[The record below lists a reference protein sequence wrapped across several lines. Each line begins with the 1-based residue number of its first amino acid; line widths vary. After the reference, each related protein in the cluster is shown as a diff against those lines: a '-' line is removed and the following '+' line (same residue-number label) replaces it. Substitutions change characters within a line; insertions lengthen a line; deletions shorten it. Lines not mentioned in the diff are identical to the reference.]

1 MHRQTDRQKQTDH
14 NNPLLSSSV
23 NKCCLQSACRGQTS
37 KLLANLAGS
46 GHRSEGSSNPQR
58 GLHPPLSG
66 PAKTHKVSHRR
77 KLLCQSPEGQ
87 LPTGGITS
95 AYRQKC
101 SQTSK
106 KQNISEFFQQTVFSP
121 KAKQPVETYFG
132 SKQPEFL
139 PQDREIQDGDS
150 GNHQDIPPT
159 RGVGHLHRL
168 QGCILPHPNT
178 GTVQE
183 ISEISYP
190 RANIPIQSL
199 AIRTIDSTIGVHCSS
214 KGDETDGHTQGYKD
228 PPVPRRLVSASRI
241 PPSLSPTHSG
251 TGTDVPRVRLV
262 GEFGQVGTG
271 TQTNLRFCR
280 LPVRSESRS
289 CPTDTG
295 PVAEPSGEDL
305 RNSVPTGLS
314 GPAVHVPDWSA
325 NGHRKASSP
334 RPTTHETHTV
344 APQKQLESS
353 RITGKGHS
361 YTQIP
366 SPSFGMVAGQKQC
379 SSRSTMTPVKT
390 CAADLH
396 RRLKRRLGCSLG
408 ERTAR
413 GS

>member
-1 MHRQTDRQKQTDH
+1 M
-14 NNPLLSSSV
+14 
-23 NKCCLQSACRGQTS
+23 
-37 KLLANLAGS
+37 
-46 GHRSEGSSNPQR
+46 
-58 GLHPPLSG
+58 
-66 PAKTHKVSHRR
+66 
-77 KLLCQSPEGQ
+77 
-87 LPTGGITS
+87 
-95 AYRQKC
+95 
-101 SQTSK
+101 
-106 KQNISEFFQQTVFSP
+106 
-121 KAKQPVETYFG
+121 ETYFG

-214 KGDETDGHTQGYKD
+214 KGGETDGHTQGYKD

-289 CPTDTG
+289 TPDRWQNLQEKISEILSLPACP
-295 PVAEPSGEDL
+295 VRQFMSL
-305 RNSVPTGLS
+305 IGLLT
-314 GPAVHVPDWSA
+314 ATEKQVHLDRL
-325 NGHRKASSP
+325 HM
-334 RPTTHETHTV
+334 RPIQWH
-344 APQKQLESS
+344 
-353 RITGKGHS
+353 
-361 YTQIP
+361 
-366 SPSFGMVAGQKQC
+366 
-379 SSRSTMTPVKT
+379 
-390 CAADLH
+390 
-396 RRLKRRLGCSLG
+396 LKNNW
-408 ERTAR
+408 
-413 GS
+413 